1 MNILQ
6 KSSRRCIVIY
16 IAVLLLMMCTG
27 CTHENFL
34 TDRDADIYQRI
45 HKKFSHMTAYTAKV
59 EVTVYS
65 NKTENT
71 YLINQLMK
79 DSQGAQLMVEKPE
92 SVQGTITRYH
102 NGQVTLMNAGQESAV
117 SVPAADAYHDIF
129 IDQFFAL
136 YYQSEKT
143 AINVSGGGT
152 EGANSLLLETI
163 AVPDASHRHRLTLLI
178 DAKRLEPQVLTVY
191 DVGGNI
197 QLMAKFVEFEYNP
210 AIDDSLFISME

>member
-71 YLINQLMK
+71 YVMHQLMK
-79 DSQGAQLMVEKPE
+79 DSQGAQFTVEKPE
-92 SVQGTITRYH
+92 SVQGVTTRYH
-102 NGQVTLMNAGQESAV
+102 NGQVIMRNEGEESAV
-117 SVPAADAYHDIF
+117 SVPA
-129 IDQFFAL
+129 
-136 YYQSEKT
+136 T
-143 AINVSGGGT
+143 NV
-152 EGANSLLLETI
+152 
-163 AVPDASHRHRLTLLI
+163 
-178 DAKRLEPQVLTVY
+178 
-191 DVGGNI
+191 
-197 QLMAKFVEFEYNP
+197 
-210 AIDDSLFISME
+210 

>member
-1 MNILQ
+1 MQ
-6 KSSRRCIVIY
+6 KSSRCYVVIY
-16 IAVLLLMMCTG
+16 IAVMLLMICTG
-27 CTHENFL
+27 CTQQNPL

-45 HKKFSHMTAYTAKV
+45 HKKFSRMTAYTARV

-71 YLINQLMK
+71 YLIKELMK
-79 DSQGAQLMVEKPE
+79 DSQGAQLMIEKPE

-102 NGQVTLMNAGQESAV
+102 NGQVTMMNAGQESAV
-117 SVPAADAYHDIF
+117 SVPAAEAYHDIF

-143 AINVSGGGT
+143 AINTSSAGT

-178 DAKRLEPQVLTVY
+178 DATRLEPQVLTVY

-197 QLMAKFVEFEYNP
+197 QLIAKFIEFQYNP
-210 AIDDSLFISME
+210 SIDDSLFVSLE